1 MRVHQDAELKA
12 DQPPMTRVPP
22 DAGIIPEEPRGK
34 VAVLARFLLPRA
46 LHKRSAQDR
55 VPSNFA
61 TTCYNNGMKVGIVGL
76 PNVGKSTVFNSLT
89 RAGAEAQNYPFTT
102 IDPNLG
108 VAEVPD
114 GRLNALAEVMQSKRV
129 VPATVDFVD
138 IAGLVRGASRGE
150 GLGNQFLGNIRE
162 CEAIAHVVR
171 CFQDE
176 NVVHV
181 HGDIDSTGDVETI
194 NTELLLADLATVERR
209 LERTSRAAKSGDVKL
224 KIEAA
229 ELEKL
234 RDYLSDGNPARTYP
248 PSEVLIEVLR
258 DLITAKPTLYV
269 ANVDEEAVADG
280 NPYSAE
286 IEKLA
291 AREGAASVRLSAKLE
306 AEVVELPEDE
316 AREYLAMLGVEST
329 GFEEFVRAAYALLG
343 LITFFTASEKESRAW
358 TVRKGSTAR
367 RAAGRIHSDMERG
380 FIAAEVGNWKDIFAA
395 GSWAKARETAKVRLE
410 GRDYVIEDG
419 DTLIVR
425 FNV

>member
-1 MRVHQDAELKA
+1 
-12 DQPPMTRVPP
+12 
-22 DAGIIPEEPRGK
+22 
-34 VAVLARFLLPRA
+34 
-46 LHKRSAQDR
+46 
-55 VPSNFA
+55 
-61 TTCYNNGMKVGIVGL
+61 MKVGIVGL

-102 IDPNLG
+102 IESNLG
-108 VAEVPD
+108 VTVVPD
-114 GRLNALAEVMQSKRV
+114 GRLEALGRVMRSKRV

-171 CFQDE
+171 CFEDE
-176 NVVHV
+176 NVIHV
-181 HGDIDSTGDVETI
+181 HGDVDPEGDIETI
-194 NTELLLADLATVERR
+194 DTELLLADLATVERR
-209 LERTSRAAKSGDVKL
+209 LERTGRAAKSGDAKL
-224 KIEAA
+224 KAVAA
-229 ELEKL
+229 ELEKI

-248 PSEVLIEVLR
+248 PSEALLEVLR
-258 DLITAKPTLYV
+258 DLITAKPTVYV
-269 ANVDEEAVADG
+269 ANVDEESVADG
-280 NPYSAE
+280 NRHSAE

-291 AREGAASVRLSAKLE
+291 AREGAESVRLSAKLE
-306 AEVVELPEDE
+306 AEVVELPDTE

-343 LITFFTASEKESRAW
+343 LITFFTAGEKESRAW
-358 TVRKGSTAR
+358 TARKGSTAR

-380 FIAAEVGNWKDIFAA
+380 FIASEVGNWEDIVAA
-395 GSWAKARETAKVRLE
+395 GSWTKARETAKVRLE
-410 GRDYVIEDG
+410 GRDYVVEDG

>member
-1 MRVHQDAELKA
+1 
-12 DQPPMTRVPP
+12 
-22 DAGIIPEEPRGK
+22 
-34 VAVLARFLLPRA
+34 
-46 LHKRSAQDR
+46 
-55 VPSNFA
+55 
-61 TTCYNNGMKVGIVGL
+61 MKVGIVGL

-114 GRLNALAEVMQSKRV
+114 RRLDALTEVMQSKRV

-162 CEAIAHVVR
+162 CEAVAHVVR
-171 CFQDE
+171 CFEDE

-181 HGDIDSTGDVETI
+181 HGDIDPTGDVESI

-209 LERTSRAAKSGDVKL
+209 LERTSRAAKSGDAKL

-234 RDYLSDGNPARTYP
+234 RDYLSDSNPARTYP
-248 PSEVLIEVLR
+248 PSEALIEVLR

-269 ANVDEEAVADG
+269 ANVDEESVAEG
-280 NPYSAE
+280 NRYSAE
-286 IEKLA
+286 VEKVA
-291 AREGAASVRLSAKLE
+291 AREGAESVRLSAKLE
-306 AEVVELPEDE
+306 AEVAELPEEE

-329 GFEEFVRAAYALLG
+329 GFEGFIRAAYRLLG
-343 LITFFTASEKESRAW
+343 LITFFSASEKESRAW

-380 FIAAEVGNWKDIFAA
+380 FIAAEVSDWEDLVAA
-395 GSWAKARETAKVRLE
+395 GSWARAREEAKARLE
-410 GRDYVIEDG
+410 GRDYVVADG
-419 DTLIVR
+419 DTMLVR